1 MVGGRCKC
9 TRSQRVSRARVGRG
23 MCCNVRH
30 SVAPSTGQSDERL
43 GGHAGAPGGAPP
55 KVAMHSPYSIFAA
68 HLTLLSYTG
77 EPRTRTGRTQ
87 SHRLHRRYTDDDLS
101 QRKPTHRHGHMPGH
115 DTGANPAADSV
126 SEEATPAN
134 PTLVTL
140 PPPTP
145 RAHLPGVTTV
155 GIKIRWHQPCAAVDS
170 ACARCL
176 CEVAEALFRSSFG
189 CWTTIPCDLD
199 LYPERAL

>member
-1 MVGGRCKC
+1 MTLESRDSTNKPQRHEMVGGFKC
-9 TRSQRVSRARVGRG
+9 TRSHRVSRPGPWAARGV
-23 MCCNVRH
+23 CAY
-30 SVAPSTGQSDERL
+30 VAFSPSKDERL

-55 KVAMHSPYSIFAA
+55 KVAMHSPYSIFAPPVGSQDT
-68 HLTLLSYTG
+68 HGTDTV
-77 EPRTRTGRTQ
+77 TD
-87 SHRLHRRYTDDDLS
+87 HTDDEPLTTQRNADS
-101 QRKPTHRHGHMPGH
+101 QTHTATGPGH
-115 DTGANPAADSV
+115 DPGRRPGANPAADSV

-170 ACARCL
+170 ACAQALVRG
-176 CEVAEALFRSSFG
+176 EVAH
-189 CWTTIPCDLD
+189 LD
-199 LYPERAL
+199 LSPERAL